1 MKTTIL
7 SWGIYLVCFVSLLW
21 AVHSFI
27 DLRSRAYGADRYEEK
42 QHSDK
47 CTAAR
52 VLFFEECFR
61 VIPTRPEC
69 EVMWAQKGGRVFDAP
84 PDKPW
89 ADEIDCSKDVK

>member
-1 MKTTIL
+1 VKPATL
-7 SWGIYLVCFVSLLW
+7 SWGICAVAFGSLLW
-21 AVHSFI
+21 ALNSFI
-27 DLRSRAYGADRYEEK
+27 DLRARARSVDHDEEK
-42 QHSDK
+42 QHSAK

-89 ADEIDCSKDVK
+89 ADEIDCSKEIK